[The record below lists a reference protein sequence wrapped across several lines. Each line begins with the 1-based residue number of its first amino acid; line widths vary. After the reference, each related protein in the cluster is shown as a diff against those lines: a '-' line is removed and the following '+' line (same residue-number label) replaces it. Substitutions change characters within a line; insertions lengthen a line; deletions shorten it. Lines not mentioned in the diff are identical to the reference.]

1 MKLSLFQQ
9 KVIKAVS
16 LIPKGNVASY
26 GQIALMLGC
35 PRCAIQV
42 GQALNGLEEDFM
54 SSLGKIPWWRIIN
67 NAGRISIKGTKYH
80 NQLSQKRLLA
90 ADGVVVNDLLEI
102 DIEKYR
108 FRPDPADLK
117 KLNLSDDALLS
128 VLNKYGL

>member
-1 MKLSLFQQ
+1 MKLTIFQQ

-26 GQIALMLGC
+26 GQIALRLGC

-42 GQALNGLEEDFM
+42 GQALNGLEEDFI
-54 SSLGKIPWWRIIN
+54 SSLGNIPWWRIIN

-80 NQLSQKRLLA
+80 NQLSQKRLLVV
-90 ADGVVVNDLLEI
+90 DGVEVSQLLEI

-108 FRPDPADLK
+108 FRPTPADLE
-117 KLNLSDDALLS
+117 KLNLSDDALIS